1 MTLPRAAAM
10 PLLAVLAS
18 CLIASG
24 AAQAE
29 ESTVHK
35 PPSDKPTIVIFG
47 ASYAEEWGTPALPG
61 YRQVI
66 NRGVGGQR
74 TDDLLKRFNKD
85 VIAAR
90 PDAVLIWGYANNIT
104 KSRPDDFAAY
114 KALILPNFVQMVE
127 AAQKAGI
134 EVILATEVPWT
145 DPDGWVDDL
154 RAWIGHLR
162 GKESYAARIS
172 AHISEVNEQ
181 LRSLAAREGC
191 RLLDFERV
199 FANEEGTRKP
209 EYAEEDLSHISD
221 AGYKAL
227 SAYAQRELGRP
238 QMKSAKVL

>member
-1 MTLPRAAAM
+1 MTPSRAAAM
-10 PLLAVLAS
+10 RILAALAG

-24 AAQAE
+24 SLQAE
-29 ESTVHK
+29 ESTAQAA
-35 PPSDKPTIVIFG
+35 PSARPTIVIFG

-61 YRQVI
+61 FRQVI

-74 TDDLLKRFNKD
+74 TDELLKRFNQD

-90 PDAVLIWGYANNIT
+90 PEAVLIWGHANNIT
-104 KSRPDDFAAY
+104 KSRPNEFAAY
-114 KALILPNFVQMVE
+114 KALVLPNYVQMVE

-145 DPDGWVDDL
+145 DPDGWLDDL
-154 RAWIGHLR
+154 RAWVGHLR
-162 GKESYAARIS
+162 GKESYASRMS
-172 AHISEVNEQ
+172 AHIREVNEQ

-199 FANEEGTRKP
+199 FSTKDGTRKP
-209 EYAEEDLSHISD
+209 EYAQEDLSHISA

-238 QMKSAKVL
+238 QMKSAKVF